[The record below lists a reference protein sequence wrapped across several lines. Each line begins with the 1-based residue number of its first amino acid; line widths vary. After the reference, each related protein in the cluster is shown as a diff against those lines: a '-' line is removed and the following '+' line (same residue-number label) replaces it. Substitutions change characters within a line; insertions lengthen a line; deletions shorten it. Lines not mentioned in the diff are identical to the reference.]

1 MNKLK
6 ATINSVDCGDY
17 KLFDKLEKNLHSE
30 IKWWRL
36 GIIDIQVQN
45 VTLLTK

>member
-6 ATINSVDCGDY
+6 ATINSVVTINCLINWERICTP
-17 KLFDKLEKNLHSE
+17 KLNGG
-30 IKWWRL
+30 L